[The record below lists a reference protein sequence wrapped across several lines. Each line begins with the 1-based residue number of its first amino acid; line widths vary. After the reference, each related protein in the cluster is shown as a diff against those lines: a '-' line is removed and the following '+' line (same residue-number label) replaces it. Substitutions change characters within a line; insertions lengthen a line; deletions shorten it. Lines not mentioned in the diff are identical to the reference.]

1 MYNVTINQIAKE
13 MGCSYEGP
21 EGIVVRRVVFDSREV
36 GPGDLF
42 VAIRGQRVDG
52 HRYIDKAIEAGAVAV
67 ASEEAIDNPSI
78 GCVRIQD
85 GQAFIQDLSLIH
97 I

>member
-52 HRYIDKAIEAGAVAV
+52 HRYIDKAIEAGAVEYRLRAT
-67 ASEEAIDNPSI
+67 S
-78 GCVRIQD
+78 RWT
-85 GQAFIQDLSLIH
+85 SLYSRFG
-97 I
+97 